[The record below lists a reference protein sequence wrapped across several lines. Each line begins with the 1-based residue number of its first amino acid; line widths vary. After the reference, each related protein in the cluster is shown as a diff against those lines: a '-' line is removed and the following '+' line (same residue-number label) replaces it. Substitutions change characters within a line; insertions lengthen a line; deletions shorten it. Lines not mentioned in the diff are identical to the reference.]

1 MNVLVLKTTQDDK
14 HERTISSFDTN
25 DLALIN
31 LYGTMRACVGDSN
44 VRVAVAEMID
54 DSGHVVKCERFERP
68 AEIKVDDKKPESEV
82 TE

>member
-14 HERTISSFDTN
+14 HERTISSFGTN

-44 VRVAVAEMID
+44 IRIAVAQMID
-54 DSGHVVKCERFERP
+54 DNGRVVKCERFERP
-68 AEIKVDDKKPESEV
+68 AEIKKPEPVEDKSE
-82 TE
+82 E

>member
-1 MNVLVLKTTQDDK
+1 MNVVVLKTTQDDK
-14 HERTISSFDTN
+14 HERTISSFNTN

-44 VRVAVAEMID
+44 IRIAVAEMVD

-68 AEIKVDDKKPESEV
+68 AEIKIPEPVENKSE
-82 TE
+82 E

>member
-14 HERTISSFDTN
+14 HERTISSFGTN

-44 VRVAVAEMID
+44 IRLAVAEMID
-54 DSGHVVKCERFERP
+54 DRGNAVKCERFERP
-68 AEIKVDDKKPESEV
+68 AEVKTPESEAS
-82 TE
+82 E

>member
-14 HERTISSFDTN
+14 HERTISSFNTN

-44 VRVAVAEMID
+44 VRLAVAEMID

-68 AEIKVDDKKPESEV
+68 AEVKTPESEAS
-82 TE
+82 E

>member
-14 HERTISSFDTN
+14 HERTISSFGTN

-44 VRVAVAEMID
+44 IRLAVAEMID

-68 AEIKVDDKKPESEV
+68 AKNKVEDKLESEGN
-82 TE
+82 E

>member
-14 HERTISSFDTN
+14 HERTISSFGTN

-44 VRVAVAEMID
+44 VRLAVAEMID
-54 DSGHVVKCERFERP
+54 DSGHIVKCERFERP
-68 AEIKVDDKKPESEV
+68 AEVKTPESEAS
-82 TE
+82 E

>member
-14 HERTISSFDTN
+14 HERTISSFGTN

-68 AEIKVDDKKPESEV
+68 AEIKVEDKKPESE
-82 TE
+82 E

>member
-14 HERTISSFDTN
+14 HERTISSFGTN

-44 VRVAVAEMID
+44 VRLAVAEMID

-68 AEIKVDDKKPESEV
+68 AEIKIEDKTESEV
-82 TE
+82 SE

>member
-1 MNVLVLKTTQDDK
+1 MNVLILKTTQDDK
-14 HERTISSFDTN
+14 HERTISSFNTN

-44 VRVAVAEMID
+44 VRLAVAEMID

-68 AEIKVDDKKPESEV
+68 AEVKTPESEAS
-82 TE
+82 E